1 MQTLRVDCKVQ
12 CWFQNSSAT
21 GRIRVIF
28 YDDLV
33 NNFEIYI
40 AKPSFSDQF
49 KKFPISCAG

>member
-1 MQTLRVDCKVQ
+1 MMVS
-12 CWFQNSSAT
+12 NASAT

-33 NNFEIYI
+33 NNFEIFI

-49 KKFPISCAG
+49 KKFHISCAG